1 MRYGYFD
8 DAAREYVI
16 DRVDAPFSM
25 TNYLGTQRMGA
36 VLSHNAGGY
45 CWLDSPQFH
54 RITRFRPNGVPMDF
68 PGHYVYLRD
77 VATGEY
83 WSVSWQPTG
92 RDLQSAEYACRH
104 GLSYSTYTCRRD
116 GLFAS
121 QTLFIPRES
130 GDADPVE
137 VFDVRLRNESDR
149 AREIDVTGYVEFSFH
164 NIDIDNQ
171 NFQMSLYCAGSF
183 MENGA
188 AVCELHYEPDN
199 FQFFAASFEP
209 DGWEGTRDGFIG
221 PYRTERDPIGVERGL
236 AGGRESGGNPV
247 GALSKRLRL
256 APGEAKRVL
265 FYLGTGRGEAAGDAR
280 RRYDFAGTD
289 RAFAELAAFWDEK
302 LGALRVETP
311 HANMNRSLNLWN
323 LYQSEINVLFSRFA
337 SFIEVGGRTGLGF
350 RDTAQD
356 AMCIP
361 HAEPEGCK
369 KRIGQLLNGVTSAGY
384 GLHLFDPAWF
394 EGAAA
399 EEEWSPTVVPKAG
412 DNRHVHGVED
422 ACADDALWLIPAIA
436 EYVRETGDV
445 AFFDHAAP
453 YADGG
458 ADTVWGHMKR
468 ILDFSYA
475 QTGAHGITKG
485 LRADW
490 NDCLNLGGGESAMVA
505 FLLVWATEHFLDAA
519 RFLGRAA
526 DEAVYA
532 AKLRA
537 MKDACQACLW
547 DGDWFLRGFTANGR
561 AIGSRAAQEGKVH
574 LESNAWAVVCG
585 AATRAQGLSAMDA
598 VDAWLYTPYGLMLNA
613 PAFTKRDDDIGFVTR
628 VYPGIK
634 ENGAVFSHPNPWAW
648 VAECRLGR
656 GGRAMKFYDALLP
669 ENQNDLMEIR
679 QAEPYSYCQFIMGRD
694 HAAHGRARHPFM
706 TGSAGWAYYAAT
718 RWMLGVRPEFDRLT
732 VDPCV
737 PAEWDGFTVVR
748 RWRGATYR
756 IRVENPDHVE
766 KGVAQIEVDGGPAGF
781 IPVFTA
787 GEHAVRVV
795 MGAPKTRNDNAER
808 SDSV

>member
-36 VLSHNAGGY
+36 VISHNAGGY

-77 VATGEY
+77 GETGKY

-92 RDLQSAEYACRH
+92 VPLDGARYACRH
-104 GLSYSTYTCRRD
+104 GLSYSTFECEYE
-116 GLFAS
+116 GVFAS
-121 QTLFIPRES
+121 QTLFIPREA
-130 GDADPVE
+130 GAEDPVE
-137 VFDVRLRNESDR
+137 IFDVRLRNDS
-149 AREIDVTGYVEFSFH
+149 ARPRTIDVTGYVEFSFH
-164 NIDIDNQ
+164 SIDLDNQ

-183 MENGA
+183 MERGA
-188 AVCELHYEPDN
+188 AVCELHYEPDS

-209 DGWEGTRDGFIG
+209 DAWEGTRDGFIG
-221 PYRTERDPIGVERGL
+221 PYRTERNPVGVERGL
-236 AGGRESGGNPV
+236 AGGHENGGNPV
-247 GALSKRLRL
+247 GALSKRLVL
-256 APGEAKRVL
+256 QPGASARVL
-265 FYLGTGRGEAAGDAR
+265 FYLGTGRGDAAAAAR
-280 RRYDFAGTD
+280 ARYDFAGTD
-289 RAFAELAAFWDEK
+289 RAFEDLRRFWDEK
-302 LGALRVETP
+302 LGALQVSTP
-311 HANMNRSLNLWN
+311 HENMNRSLNIWN

-361 HAEPEGCK
+361 HAEPEGCRR
-369 KRIGQLLNGVTSAGY
+369 RIRQLLNGLTRAGY

-399 EEEWSPTVVPKAG
+399 EAEWSPTVVPKAS
-412 DNRHVHGVED
+412 DNRRVHGIGD
-422 ACADDALWLIPAIA
+422 ACADDALWLIPAIV
-436 EYVRETGDV
+436 EYVRETGET
-445 AFFDHAAP
+445 AFFDEAVP
-453 YADGG
+453 YADGP
-458 ADTVWGHMKR
+458 AESVWAHMRR

-475 QTGAHGITKG
+475 QTGSHGVTKG

-505 FLLVWATEHFLDAA
+505 FLLIWATEHFLDAA
-519 RFLGRAA
+519 RHTGRAA
-526 DEAVYA
+526 DVQAYE
-532 AKLRA
+532 AKLKS
-537 MKDACQACLW
+537 MKDACQTVLW
-547 DGDWFLRGFTANGR
+547 DGEWFLRGFTADGR
-561 AIGSRAAQEGKVH
+561 PIGSREAVEGKVH
-574 LESNAWAVVCG
+574 LESNAWAVASG
-585 AATRAQGLSAMDA
+585 AATRRQGLSCMDA
-598 VDAWLYTPYGLMLNA
+598 VDAWLYTPWGLMLNA
-613 PAFTKRDDDIGFVTR
+613 PAFTRRDDGVGFITR

-656 GGRAMKFYDALLP
+656 GSRAMKFYDALLP
-669 ENQNDLMEIR
+669 ENQNDRMEIR

-706 TGSAGWAYYAAT
+706 TGSAGWAYFAAT
-718 RWMLGVRPEFDRLT
+718 RYMLGVRPEFDRLT

-737 PAEWDGFTVVR
+737 PGDWDGFEVVR
-748 RWRGATYR
+748 RWRGAVYR
-756 IRVENPDHVE
+756 IRVENPAHVE
-766 KGVAQIEVDGGPAGF
+766 KGVKSIEVDGKPADA
-781 IPVFTA
+781 IPAF
-787 GEHAVRVV
+787 GEGKHDVSVI
-795 MGAPKTRNDNAER
+795 MG
-808 SDSV
+808 

>member
-77 VATGEY
+77 GETGKY

-92 RDLQSAEYACRH
+92 VPLDGARYACRH
-104 GLSYSTYTCRRD
+104 GLSYSTYVCACE
-116 GLFAS
+116 GISAS
-121 QTLFIPRES
+121 QTLFIPREY
-130 GDADPVE
+130 GADDPVE
-137 VFDVRLRNESDR
+137 IFDVRLRNDS
-149 AREIDVTGYVEFSFH
+149 ARPRTIDVTGYVEFSFH
-164 NIDIDNQ
+164 SIDLDNQ

-183 MENGA
+183 MESGA
-188 AVCELHYEPDN
+188 AICELHYEPDS

-209 DGWEGTRDGFIG
+209 DAWEGTRDGFIG
-221 PYRTERDPIGVERGL
+221 PYRTERNPIGVERGL
-236 AGGRESGGNPV
+236 AGGHENGGNPV
-247 GALSKRLRL
+247 GALSKRLVL
-256 APGEAKRVL
+256 QPGASARVL
-265 FYLGTGRGEAAGDAR
+265 FYLGTGRGDAAAAAR
-280 RRYDFAGTD
+280 ARYDFAGTD
-289 RAFAELAAFWDEK
+289 RAFEDLRRFWDEK
-302 LGALRVETP
+302 LGALQVSTP
-311 HANMNRSLNLWN
+311 HENMNRSLNIWN

-337 SFIEVGGRTGLGF
+337 SFIEVGGRAGLGF

-361 HAEPEGCK
+361 HAEPEGCRM
-369 KRIGQLLNGVTSAGY
+369 RIRQLLNGTTRAGY
-384 GLHLFDPAWF
+384 ALHLFDPAWF
-394 EGAAA
+394 EGAEGA
-399 EEEWSPTVVPKAG
+399 EEWSPTVVPKSE
-412 DNRHVHGVED
+412 RRRVHGVGD
-422 ACADDALWLIPAIA
+422 ACADDALWLIPAIV
-436 EYVRETGDV
+436 EYVRETGDL
-445 AFFDHAAP
+445 AFLDAPAP

-458 ADTVWGHMKR
+458 TEHVWDHMRR
-468 ILDFSYA
+468 ILDFSYG
-475 QTGAHGITKG
+475 QTGSHGITKG

-519 RFLGRAA
+519 RHTGRDGDVAA
-526 DEAVYA
+526 YA
-532 AKLRA
+532 PKLKA

-547 DGDWFLRGFTANGR
+547 DGAWFLRGFTADGR
-561 AIGSRAAQEGKVH
+561 AIGSHEAREGKVH
-574 LESNAWAVVCG
+574 LESNAWAVASG

-598 VDAWLYTPYGLMLNA
+598 VDEWLYTPWGLMLNA
-613 PAFTKRDDDIGFVTR
+613 PAFTERDDGVGFVTR

-656 GGRAMKFYDALLP
+656 GNRAMKFYDALLP
-669 ENQNDLMEIR
+669 ENQNDRMEVR
-679 QAEPYSYCQFIMGRD
+679 RAEPYSYCQFIVGRD
-694 HAAHGRARHPFM
+694 HPAHGQARHPFM
-706 TGSAGWAYYAAT
+706 TGSAGWAYFAAT
-718 RWMLGVRPEFDRLT
+718 RYMLGVRPEFDRLT
-732 VDPCV
+732 VAPCI
-737 PAEWDGFTVVR
+737 PAEWDGFEVRR
-748 RWRGATYR
+748 RWRGATYN

-766 KGVAQIEVDGGPAGF
+766 KGVRAVEVDGQPAAF
-781 IPVFTA
+781 IPVFTD
-787 GEHAVRVV
+787 GEHEIRVV
-795 MGAPKTRNDNAER
+795 MGIRN
-808 SDSV
+808 

>member
-36 VLSHNAGGY
+36 VVSHNAGGY

-68 PGHYVYLRD
+68 PGHYVYLKD
-77 VATGEY
+77 AETGDC
-83 WSVSWQPTG
+83 WSVSWQPVG
-92 RDLQSAEYACRH
+92 ADLREAKYACRH
-104 GLSYSTYTCRRD
+104 GLSYSVYTCER
-116 GLFAS
+116 GGIAAS
-121 QTLFIPRES
+121 QTLFIPREDT
-130 GDADPVE
+130 GADPVE
-137 VFDVRLRNESDR
+137 IFDVRVRNNSDR
-149 AREIDVTGYVEFSFH
+149 PRRIDVTGYVEFSFH

-183 MENGA
+183 FEDGA
-188 AVCELHYEPDN
+188 AVCELHYEPDS

-221 PYRTERDPIGVERGL
+221 PYRTERNPIGVEKGL
-236 AGGRESGGNPV
+236 AGGCENGGNPV
-247 GALSKRLRL
+247 GALMKRLTL
-256 APGEAKRVL
+256 QPGEEQRLL
-265 FYLGTGRGEAAGDAR
+265 FYLGTGRGEAAKAAR
-280 RRYDFAGTD
+280 AKYDFAGTD

-302 LGALRVETP
+302 LGALRVDTP
-311 HANMNRSLNLWN
+311 HANMNRSLNVWN
-323 LYQSEINVLFSRFA
+323 LYQSEVNVLFSRFA

-369 KRIGQLLNGVTSAGY
+369 KRILQLLNGLTRVGY

-394 EGAAA
+394 EGKEK
-399 EEEWSPTVVPKAG
+399 EEEWSPTVVPKAA
-412 DNRHVHGVED
+412 DNKRVHGIED
-422 ACADDALWLIPAIA
+422 ACADDALWLIPAIV
-436 EYVRETGDV
+436 EYARETGEM
-445 AFFDHAAP
+445 AFFEQDVS
-453 YADGG
+453 YADGE
-458 ADTVWGHMKR
+458 AESVWAHMRR
-468 ILDFSYA
+468 ILDFSYS
-475 QTGAHGITKG
+475 QLGSHGITKG

-519 RFLGRAA
+519 RFLGR
-526 DEAVYA
+526 DGDVEKYG
-532 AKLRA
+532 AKLA
-537 MKDACQACLW
+537 ALKDASQACLW
-547 DGDWFLRGFTANGR
+547 DGAWFLRGFTADGR
-561 AIGSRAAQEGKVH
+561 PIGSHAAKEGKVH
-574 LESNAWAVVCG
+574 LESNAWAVASG
-585 AATRAQGLSAMDA
+585 AATREQGLKAMDA
-598 VDAWLYTPYGLMLNA
+598 VDEWLYTPYGLMLNA
-613 PAFTKRDDDIGFVTR
+613 PAFTERDDGVGFVTR

-656 GGRAMKFYDALLP
+656 GSRAMKFYDALLP
-669 ENQNDLMEIR
+669 ENQNDIMEIR

-706 TGSAGWAYYAAT
+706 TGSAGWAYFAAT
-718 RWMLGVRPEFDRLT
+718 LYMLGVRPQFDRLT

-737 PAEWDGFTVVR
+737 PADWDGFAVTR

-766 KGVAQIEVDGGPAGF
+766 KGVRAIEVDGERRETIPAFPG
-781 IPVFTA
+781 
-787 GEHAVRVV
+787 GEHEVVVV
-795 MGAPKTRNDNAER
+795 MGANQE
-808 SDSV
+808 